1 MKLEAGMVALVGAGP
16 GDPGLLTL
24 RGAEWLAAADVVIY
38 DALSNPKLL
47 KHAPTARH
55 IYVGK
60 RAAQHAMSQDDIN
73 ALLVREAKA
82 GQRVVRLKG
91 GDPFVFGRGG
101 EECEI
106 LAANGIKYLIAPGV
120 TAAVAAT
127 AYAGIP
133 ITHRDLNS
141 SFTLITGHEKEEA
154 YKDPQAQARGSA
166 AGSSDVDWASI
177 AKLPCVA
184 FYMGIKSLP
193 RISAKLIE
201 NGLSPET
208 PTATIQWGTLPK
220 QRVVTASLATI
231 ADAVKAAGVGSP
243 AITVVGKVVALRQT
257 LQWFENRPLFGQ
269 TVVVTRTRDSASA
282 LSEQLES
289 LGAEVIE
296 APTIETAPVADTAIV
311 DAALFSL
318 SRVPTGGVADS
329 RARVRAERGE
339 MSASGSTLSPHPS
352 PLPEYRERRPI
363 LIFTSASGVQA
374 AKARMKAI
382 GMDSRSL
389 AGVKIAVV
397 GDATAEAVRTEL
409 AIEPDFIPQR
419 FTAEALADEL
429 IAEGEVKDRRF
440 TLLRADIARPI
451 LVEKLKAAGA
461 ASVEDVTVYETRPV
475 SALSDEL
482 IAALS
487 EKRVNWITFTSS
499 STARNLCAL
508 LGSDYAEQLKDI
520 KLASIGPVTTAALK
534 ELGLTPTVEAA
545 QADTTSL
552 VGALAAALL
561 SYSK

>member
-24 RGAEWLAAADVVIY
+24 RGAEWLAAADVVVY

-47 KHAPTARH
+47 RHAPTARH

-60 RAAQHAMSQDDIN
+60 RAARHAMSQADIN

-106 LAANGIKYLIAPGV
+106 LAANGINYLIAPGV

-141 SFTLITGHEKEEA
+141 SFTLITGHEKEEQ

-166 AGSSDVDWASI
+166 VGSSDVDWPSI
-177 AKLPCVA
+177 ANLPCVA

-193 RISAKLIE
+193 RISARLIE

-220 QRVVTASLATI
+220 QRVVTATIATI

-282 LSEQLES
+282 LSEQLEA
-289 LGAEVIE
+289 LGADVLE
-296 APTIETAPVADTAIV
+296 APTIETVPVADTATV
-311 DAALFSL
+311 DAALLSL
-318 SRVPTGGVADS
+318 SRVFTGEGRVRGNFSHTGGDS
-329 RARVRAERGE
+329 SGE
-339 MSASGSTLSPHPS
+339 VSPHPN
-352 PLPEYRERRPI
+352 PLPEYRERGPI
-363 LIFTSASGVQA
+363 LIFTSASGVA
-374 AKARMKAI
+374 AARARMKAI
-382 GMDSRSL
+382 GIDSRSL

-397 GDATAEAVRTEL
+397 GDASAEAVRKEL

-429 IAEGEVKDRRF
+429 IAAGEVKDRRF
-440 TLLRADIARPI
+440 VLLRADIARPI
-451 LVEKLKAAGA
+451 LVEKLESAGA
-461 ASVEDVTVYETRPV
+461 ASVEDVTVYETRPA
-475 SALSDEL
+475 SALPEEL
-482 IAALS
+482 VAALS

-499 STARNLCAL
+499 STAKNLCAL
-508 LGSDYAEQLKDI
+508 LGDNYAEQLKDV
-520 KLASIGPVTTAALK
+520 KLASIGPVTTTALK

-545 QADTTSL
+545 QADTSSL
-552 VGALAAALL
+552 VAALASALL

>member
-24 RGAEWLAAADVVIY
+24 RGAEWLAAAEVVVY

-47 KHAPTARH
+47 RHAPTARH

-60 RAAQHAMSQDDIN
+60 RAARHAMSQDDIN

-106 LAANGIKYLIAPGV
+106 LASNGIKYLIAPGV

-141 SFTLITGHEKEEA
+141 SFTLITGHEKEEQ

-166 AGSSDVDWASI
+166 VGSSDVDWPSI
-177 AKLPCVA
+177 ANLPCVA

-193 RISAKLIE
+193 RISARLIE

-220 QRVVTASLATI
+220 QRVVTATIATI

-289 LGAEVIE
+289 LGADVIE
-296 APTIETAPVADTAIV
+296 APTIETVPVADTAAV
-311 DAALFSL
+311 DAAILSL
-318 SRVPTGGVADS
+318 SRVLTGEGRVRGNVSPTGDDRS
-329 RARVRAERGE
+329 GE
-339 MSASGSTLSPHPS
+339 VSPHPN
-352 PLPEYRERRPI
+352 PLPEYRERGPI
-363 LIFTSASGVQA
+363 LIFTSASGVA
-374 AKARMKAI
+374 AARARMKAI
-382 GMDSRSL
+382 GIDSRSL

-397 GDATAEAVRTEL
+397 GDATADAVRKEL

-429 IAEGEVKDRRF
+429 IAAGEVKDRRF
-440 TLLRADIARPI
+440 VLLRADIARPI
-451 LVEKLKAAGA
+451 LVEKLESAGA
-461 ASVEDVTVYETRPV
+461 ASVEDVTVYETRPA
-475 SALSDEL
+475 SALPEEL
-482 IAALS
+482 VAALS

-499 STARNLCAL
+499 STAKNLCAL
-508 LGSDYAEQLKDI
+508 LGDNYAEQLKDV
-520 KLASIGPVTTAALK
+520 KLASIGPVTTTALK

-545 QADTTSL
+545 QADTSSL
-552 VGALAAALL
+552 VAALASALL